1 MCTLWLQV
9 PLVDL
14 SVLIYCLL
22 RDKLDYSNSMTGC
35 YCEILRSCALCGH
48 AFAFLAYYV
57 AVQCNSINIHIEN
70 HCLVEK
76 SFKGLLNTFL

>member
-1 MCTLWLQV
+1 MYTTLRLQV

-14 SVLIYCLL
+14 SVFIYCLL

-48 AFAFLAYYV
+48 EFGFLAYYAFTDFTVCVIECTV
-57 AVQCNSINIHIEN
+57 ALIFQFSD
-70 HCLVEK
+70 
-76 SFKGLLNTFL
+76 NTDLG